1 MRVCGRVFMSRH
13 PVETPMASEF
23 SGLFDNE
30 RIRLRLTHLVDP
42 QIADEHVHDLHA
54 VDPAPLGKVVR
65 LAQREAHA
73 MDANS
78 VVLDVVPHAGPLH
91 VAAIARW
98 QDAGTASIWGL
109 SLN

>member
-1 MRVCGRVFMSRH
+1 MSRH
-13 PVETPMASEF
+13 PVETPCLPNSRAFLTMNASA
-23 SGLFDNE
+23 SAS
-30 RIRLRLTHLVDP
+30 LTSSTHRSPMSMSMISMLWT
-42 QIADEHVHDLHA
+42 Q
-54 VDPAPLGKVVR
+54 PLGKVVR

-78 VVLDVVPHAGPLH
+78 VVLDVVPHTGPLH
-91 VAAIARW
+91 VAAIARR